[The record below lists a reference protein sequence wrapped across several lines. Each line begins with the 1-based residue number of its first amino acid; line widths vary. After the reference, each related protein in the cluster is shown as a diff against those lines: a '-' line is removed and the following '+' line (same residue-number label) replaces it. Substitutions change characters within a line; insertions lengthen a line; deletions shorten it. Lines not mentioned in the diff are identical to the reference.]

1 LQILDFAY
9 LQPKTKTFLEVLL
22 VTVFQDLEKKA
33 AKSGID
39 SEKSI
44 VDIFAKAKEAPQ
56 MLVGLQ
62 YFLSNNVKPSFLA
75 LSGTEKAAL
84 KRACRTALDTLTLV
98 SA

>member
-1 LQILDFAY
+1 
-9 LQPKTKTFLEVLL
+9 VLL

-33 AKSGID
+33 AKSGVD

-62 YFLSNNVKPSFLA
+62 YLLSNTVKSSSLA
-75 LSGTEKAAL
+75 LSDTEKAAL
-84 KRACRTALDTLTLV
+84 KGACRTAVDTLILL